1 MENKIRVDRAR
12 AAEIP
17 LLAPLA
23 AGFRVELKGY
33 TGIVAEPDEAAA
45 AEELREYLTAG
56 WPVFGAW
63 AEGRLCGYLV
73 CRVEEP
79 CVWVESLYVLPEY
92 RRRGVATA
100 LFRRAEEVAA
110 SYGEPTLYNYVHP
123 NNQGVID
130 FLRSRGYSVLNL
142 IELRKAC
149 PGERLKA
156 QINVGGNLFDY
167 GTET

>member
-1 MENKIRVDRAR
+1 MIEIRELRENDVRGG
-12 AAEIP
+12 AA
-17 LLAPLA
+17 LA

-33 TGIVAEPDEAAA
+33 RGLRAEPDLEAGEA
-45 AEELREYLTAG
+45 ELREYLAAD

-63 AEGRLCGYLV
+63 AEGCLCGYLV

-149 PGERLKA
+149 PGEQLTT

-167 GTET
+167 GT